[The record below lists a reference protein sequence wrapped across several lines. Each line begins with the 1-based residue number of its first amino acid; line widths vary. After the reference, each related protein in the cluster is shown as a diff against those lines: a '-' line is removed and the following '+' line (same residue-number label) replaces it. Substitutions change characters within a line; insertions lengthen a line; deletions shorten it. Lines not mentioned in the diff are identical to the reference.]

1 MSRVMLVTAMMAAAG
16 LVGCATAPNAPEAL
30 RPPVGQELALA
41 LQADGVQIYDCAA
54 ASKGGYEWKFR
65 APEATLRDVAGKPMG
80 SHYAG
85 PTWRA
90 PDGST
95 VVAEVRSKA
104 AAKDPASIPLL
115 LLSAKSHGDGDGLFS
130 KVSSIQ
136 RLDTVGGQAP
146 VNNCASAQDLAR
158 VARVPY
164 TATYYFYR

>member
-1 MSRVMLVTAMMAAAG
+1 MSRVMLVTAMMVAAG
-16 LVGCATAPNAPEAL
+16 LAGCATAPNAPEAL
-30 RPPVGQELALA
+30 RPPAGQELVLA

-54 ASKGGYEWKFR
+54 AAKGGYEWKFR
-65 APEATLRDVAGKPMG
+65 APEATLRDVGGKPMG

-104 AAKDPASIPLL
+104 AAKDPANIPLL
-115 LLSAKSHGDGDGLFS
+115 LLAAKSHGDGDGLFS

-136 RLDTVGGQAP
+136 RLETVGGQAP
-146 VNNCASAQDLAR
+146 STSCGSATDLAR

-164 TATYYFYR
+164 SATYYFYR